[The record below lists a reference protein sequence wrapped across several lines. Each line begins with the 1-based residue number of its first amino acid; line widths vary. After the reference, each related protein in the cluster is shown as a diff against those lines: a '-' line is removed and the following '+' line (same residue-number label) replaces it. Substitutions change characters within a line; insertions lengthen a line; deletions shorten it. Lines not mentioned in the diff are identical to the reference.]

1 MHQSTGEV
9 MASIQSLGIGS
20 GLLTSDLVD
29 QIIAAERE
37 PTELRLDR
45 REAEIEAKITAYGEL
60 RSALD
65 KVQSSATS
73 LASGNLIR
81 GTTATSSDESALTA
95 TTNSTADPGS
105 YRIAIDQVASAHT
118 LASKAYNSVNDTIGT
133 GSLTFNFGTTQYD
146 ETTGDYAGFDQGTGM
161 ASVSIDI
168 TSANNTLSG
177 LRDTIN
183 KEVDGVTASLVF
195 DGVGYRL
202 LLSSEKTGEKSSM
215 EIVASG
221 DAGLQ
226 SLAYNS
232 AQNDPD
238 SNMRETQRGEDALL
252 RVNGLEIRSAN
263 NQVDEVI
270 RGVTLNVSQ
279 ETTGTVNLNIARNTS
294 DVADRMESFVEAFNE
309 FKFVYDEVNK
319 YDPDKEVAGLL
330 LGDSTIRNIYSQM
343 RRMLG
348 DIVENLTGADFRS
361 LADVGLQTDQTQ
373 GFQYQFN
380 RTKFEAAL
388 NANAD
393 AMSGLLARQQTIT
406 DSQIRYVTQGQN
418 TKPGTYDIFVERAAT
433 QGKWEGLSTEAL
445 NFAQP
450 LVIGGSNDSF
460 TMQLNGRE
468 RTVDLIQ
475 GSYTNGDDLAL
486 MMQNAIATAFAG
498 TGQTA
503 TVNFNADKQS
513 LDITSST
520 FGAASTV
527 NITAVDPTLANSLG
541 LAPGGTGQVAG
552 QYFTSLNDAGFAAT
566 TLPGTQSVT
575 KDQGINF
582 EANPVSFNLTLNG
595 VDTYGITLDENWSD
609 VLNTS
614 GEVIAKRD
622 RDDALTYIQSQI
634 NSAVGSPGVIRAEFN
649 SANRLVFRTEPTAGS
664 QSLELSNLILSGQ
677 NVLGLQEGAG
687 TSGVTLSG
695 DAEFELSYS
704 NRQSNVT
711 TNMVTLPAGTFETG
725 EELAAALQA
734 QINNDPNVQAG
745 AAGAQTTKGSRILG
759 ANEDFASKNAQVQFN
774 YNGVDYTLLVDST
787 AGDTVTSVQNAID
800 AQVGA
805 GQITASLD
813 SKGLV
818 LTSNATGSSEV
829 LEITKDGKGA
839 TTSAGNTDLSAGID
853 FAASP
858 ANFRLTVDG
867 VDIDVNV
874 NGDGT
879 QGSNDADSNL
889 AVIQQAL
896 DVALANAGGGG
907 EFQAGDVVARLDASN
922 QLYFETLSKN
932 GEATLNTFGATTAI
946 ELSNTD
952 ANAQSI
958 LGLADQGPLINGADG
973 FGMALGQY
981 TGFDSQATVSYQKND
996 DGNGRF
1002 AISFGNDTQVQF
1014 ASVNT
1019 VAAAQLGFGL
1029 SDGSEGQPARG
1040 QDVKGTIN
1048 GVEATG
1054 RGQLLTARDGN
1065 EGATNGYLLGGAGAD
1080 FTSPVTI
1087 DNTNNNMKVVID
1099 GTESGTITLA
1109 SGVYTTSNT
1118 LVNELRRAI
1127 NADPTLAG
1135 ANKSVD
1141 VQYDPDTN
1149 TFGIFSVSRGKESS
1163 VRISEID
1170 PGAIDVFAMT
1180 TSTQG
1185 VQGKDAVGSADPAA
1199 GLILRVTGSQTGDR
1213 GSVTLVEG
1221 IFARL
1226 ENIMKNFLDSGGLV
1240 TRREQ
1245 ALDREME
1252 KVSEDRDRLDARL
1265 AAQEARLKAKFLFND
1280 QIINQLKTTEDFLSQ
1295 QFEILAAGITGRK
1308 N

>member
-1 MHQSTGEV
+1 

-65 KVQSSATS
+65 KVQSSAAS
-73 LASGNLIR
+73 LASSNLIR
-81 GTTATSSDESALTA
+81 GTTATSSNESALTA
-95 TTNSTADPGS
+95 TTNSTAEPGS

-118 LASKAYNSVNDTIGT
+118 LASKAYTSVNDTVGT
-133 GSLTFNFGTTQYD
+133 GTLTFNFGTTQYD
-146 ETTGDYAGFDQGTGM
+146 DVTGDYAGFDQGTDI
-161 ASVSIDI
+161 ASVSINI

-183 KEVDGVTASLVF
+183 KEVEGVTASLVF

-226 SLAYNS
+226 ALAYNS

-238 SNMRETQRGEDALL
+238 NNMRETQRGEDALL
-252 RVNGLEIRSAN
+252 RVNGLEIRSAK

-270 RGVTLNVSQ
+270 RGVTLNVNQ
-279 ETTGTVNLNIARNTS
+279 ETTGTINLNVARNTG
-294 DVADRMESFVEAFNE
+294 DVADRMEAFVEAFNE
-309 FKFVYDEVNK
+309 FKFVYDEVNR
-319 YDPDKEVAGLL
+319 YDPDKGVSGLL
-330 LGDSTIRNIYSQM
+330 MGDSTIRNIYSQM

-348 DIVENLTGADFRS
+348 DVVQNLTGADFRS

-406 DSQIRYVTQGQN
+406 DSQIRYVTQSAD
-418 TKPGTYDIFVERAAT
+418 TKPGTYDVFIERAAT
-433 QGKWEGLSTEAL
+433 QAKWQGLSADAL
-445 NFAQP
+445 SFAQP

-468 RTVDLIQ
+468 RNVELIQ
-475 GSYTNGDDLAL
+475 GSYDNGEDLAL
-486 MMQNAIATAFAG
+486 MIQNAISTAFAG
-498 TGQTA
+498 SGQTA
-503 TVNFNADKQS
+503 TVNFVEANQR

-520 FGAASTV
+520 FGSASTV
-527 NITAVDPTLANSLG
+527 NITRVDPTMANTLG
-541 LAPGGTGQVAG
+541 LAAAGTGSVAG
-552 QYFTSLNDAGFAAT
+552 QYFSSLNDASFAAAT
-566 TLPGTQSVT
+566 APGDQSVA
-575 KDQGINF
+575 KDQGLNF
-582 EANPVSFNLTLNG
+582 ANNPVTFDLTLSGTAASDGLYSIGLNE
-595 VDTYGITLDENWSD
+595 DWSD
-609 VLNTS
+609 VLDTEGNVATS
-614 GEVIAKRD
+614 RD
-622 RDDALTYIQSQI
+622 RNDVLNYIQSEL
-634 NSAVGSPGVIRAEFN
+634 NNAGLAGVVRAEFN
-649 SANRLVFRTEPTAGS
+649 SANRLIFRTEPEAGT
-664 QSLELSNLILSGQ
+664 QSLEISNIDATGVNL
-677 NVLGLQEGAG
+677 LGLQDSLG
-687 TSGVTLSG
+687 TSGVTLN
-695 DAEFELSYS
+695 DPAEFRLAYS
-704 NRQSNVT
+704 NRYGSLVSGT
-711 TNMVTLPAGTFETG
+711 IAVPAGNYETA
-725 EELAAALQA
+725 EELSLAIQA
-734 QINNDPNVQAG
+734 QINADTTIADGQ
-745 AAGAQTTKGSRILG
+745 AGAQTTKGSRVLG
-759 ANEDFASKNAQVQFN
+759 ANVDFASRNSEIQFR
-774 YNGVDYTLLVDST
+774 YDGQDYVARVDTT
-787 AGDTVTSVQNAID
+787 EGDTLSSIQTAID
-800 AQVGA
+800 NAVG
-805 GQITASLD
+805 GPDIIVASLD
-813 SKGLV
+813 SNGLV
-818 LTSNATGSSEV
+818 LSTFAEGGTEF
-829 LEITKDGKGA
+829 LEIIKDGAGA
-839 TTSAGNTDLSAGID
+839 VTSATSGSVDLSDGFD
-853 FAASP
+853 FSASP
-858 ANFRLTVDG
+858 AAFRLTVAG
-867 VDIDVNV
+867 VDIDVTV

-896 DVALANAGGGG
+896 DTALANAGGGG
-907 EFQAGDVVARLDASN
+907 EFQAGDVVARLDDSN
-922 QLYFETLSKN
+922 QLYFETRAKN
-932 GEATLNTFGATTAI
+932 GEQTLATFGSTAVI
-946 ELSNTD
+946 EMSNVD
-952 ANAQSI
+952 SNANSL
-958 LGLADQGPLINGADG
+958 LGLADEGPNINGADAFGIPLGTYQG
-973 FGMALGQY
+973 FSSEASV
-981 TGFDSQATVSYQKND
+981 TYQQND
-996 DGNGRF
+996 AGNGRF
-1002 AISFGNDTQVQF
+1002 VISFGNDTAVNF
-1014 ASVNT
+1014 TEVNT

-1029 SDGSEGQPARG
+1029 PDGSESEPARG

-1054 RGQLLTARDGN
+1054 SGQFLTAREGS
-1065 EGATNGYLLGGAGAD
+1065 EGATNGFLLGGMGAD

-1099 GTESGTITLA
+1099 GTESGTITIA
-1109 SGVYTTSNT
+1109 SGVYTTGNS
-1118 LVNELRRAI
+1118 LAAELRRAI
-1127 NADPTLAG
+1127 NADPALAG
-1135 ANKSVD
+1135 ASKSVD
-1141 VQYDPDTN
+1141 VQYDPDTA
-1149 TFGIFSVSRGKESS
+1149 TFGIFSVTRGAESS

-1170 PGAIDVFAMT
+1170 PGAIDIFAMT

-1185 VQGKDAVGSADPAA
+1185 TQGKDAVGTADPAA
-1199 GLILRVTGSQTGDR
+1199 GLMLRITGSQTGDR

-1226 ENIMKNFLDSGGLV
+1226 EKSMKNFLDSGGLV

-1245 ALDREME
+1245 ALDREMD
-1252 KVSEDRDRLDARL
+1252 KVDEDRERLDARL

-1280 QIINQLKTTEDFLSQ
+1280 QIINQLKTTEDFLTQ